1 MAIADQIASVFSGS
15 NAAYLAD
22 LYAKWRQD
30 ANSVDPSFAQIFSAM
45 NDDKTIVMDDVRG
58 PSWAPRKPVQI
69 ELESDDQPDS
79 AKKEGKV
86 TTKQLYQA
94 ANDSL
99 RAIELIDAYRAM
111 GHFNAVLDPLSI
123 HVPTECKELKPETYG
138 FKEEDLDRPIFMGG
152 ATKNFLP
159 GEIHTLREVLPV
171 LKQIYCRSIAWE
183 YMYLQSTEQRQWFIE
198 KVENQKN
205 YALSAD
211 DKKTILQE
219 LAEAVGFEA
228 FCQKRYVGVKRFG
241 LDGGESLIPAL
252 RTLIRHAVTN
262 YNVQSVVMGMA
273 HRGRLNVLT
282 NIIGKPFPALFSEFA
297 GKSYKSDD
305 IPGVGDVKYHLGYRK
320 QVQINGQEVDLVLEF
335 NPSHLEAADPV
346 VEGRVRAMQDANGQK
361 HLAVLMHGDAA
372 FGGQGIVYETLAMSQ
387 LPGYKT
393 DGTIHVITNNQIG
406 FTTLTEYGHSGY
418 YCSDVAKVAKA
429 PIIHVNGDDPEAII
443 SAMRLA
449 VDYRERFATDI
460 VMDIVCYRRFG
471 HNETDEPSFTQPIM
485 YQAVHN
491 HKDIYQLYS
500 AKLQNEGVV
509 SAAEAEKCW
518 SDFQSYLQNAYEAA
532 STYHPTVPEWLKG
545 DWKQMQWRGKNRK
558 DSATA
563 VSMDVLQQI
572 GKAISSY
579 QEGFDCHPK
588 LARQLEAKAKMFE
601 TGTGFDWA
609 TGEALAFGSLLLE
622 GHPVRLSG
630 EDCQRGTFSH
640 RNAMLFDQK
649 TQQSYVPLNHI
660 AANQAKLDVYNSL
673 LSEFAVLGFEYG
685 YSCENANALVLWE
698 AQFGDFANGAQI
710 IIDQFIS
717 SAESKWLQQSGL
729 VLLLPHAQEGQG
741 AEHSS
746 ARLERYLQLCAE
758 ENMQVCN
765 FTTPANYFH
774 ALRRQLKRNYRQ
786 PLVVMSPKSLL
797 RHPLAQ
803 STLAEFTGNT
813 EFLPVIDEIDG
824 ASVNSQKVKRVV
836 FCSGKVYYDLLTAR
850 REAKKNDI
858 ALVRVEQLYPFPDES
873 IKKII
878 QTYSKAQEFVWCQEE
893 PQNMGAWHFISGQIE
908 TVLQTV
914 KNTPVKIQ
922 YAGRQAQASP
932 AAGLMSVYKAGQD
945 QLVKQALN

>member
-15 NAAYLAD
+15 NAAYLAE

-45 NDDKTIVMDDVRG
+45 NDDKTVVMDDVRG
-58 PSWAPRKPVQI
+58 PSWAPRKPVKI
-69 ELESDDQPDS
+69 ELEPDDKP
-79 AKKEGKV
+79 ALTKEGKV
-86 TTKQLYQA
+86 TAKQLYQA

-99 RAIELIDAYRAM
+99 RAVELINAYRSF

-123 HVPTECKELKPETYG
+123 HKPTECKELNPETYG
-138 FKEEDLDRPIFMGG
+138 FKKEDLDRPVFMGDV
-152 ATKNFLP
+152 TKNFLP
-159 GEIHTLREVLPV
+159 GEIHTLGEVIPV
-171 LKQIYCRSIAWE
+171 LRRIYCSSIAWE
-183 YMYLQSTEQRQWFIE
+183 YTYLQNSEQQQWFRE
-198 KVENQKN
+198 KVESQKN
-205 YALSAD
+205 HVLNAD

-219 LAEAVGFEA
+219 LAEAVGFET

-252 RTLIRHAVTN
+252 RTLIRHAVAN
-262 YNVQSVVMGMA
+262 YDIQSVAMGMA

-282 NIIGKPFPALFSEFA
+282 NIVGKSFPALFSEFA

-320 QVQINGQEVDLVLEF
+320 QVQMNGQDVDLVLEF

-372 FGGQGIVYETLAMSQ
+372 FAGQGVVYETFAMSR

-393 DGTIHVITNNQIG
+393 NGTIHVVTNNQIG
-406 FTTLTEYGHSGY
+406 FTTSTEYGHSGY
-418 YCSDVAKVAKA
+418 YCTDVAKVAKA
-429 PIIHVNGDDPEAII
+429 PVIHVNGDDPEAVV
-443 SAMRLA
+443 SVMRLA

-460 VMDIVCYRRFG
+460 VVDIVCYRRFG
-471 HNETDEPSFTQPIM
+471 HNETDEPTFTQPIM
-485 YQAVHN
+485 YQAVHK
-491 HKDIYQLYS
+491 HKDIYQLYA
-500 AKLQNEGVV
+500 AKLQDEGVI
-509 SAAEAEKCW
+509 SAVETEKYW
-518 SDFQSYLQNAYEAA
+518 SDFQNYLQKSYEEADN
-532 STYHPTVPEWLKG
+532 YHPGTPEWLKG
-545 DWKQMQWRGKNRK
+545 DWKKMQWRGKNRK
-558 DSATA
+558 DFSTA
-563 VSMDVLQQI
+563 VSIDDLKRI

-579 QEGFDCHPK
+579 QTGFNCHPK
-588 LARQLEAKAKMFE
+588 LVRQLEAKAKMFE
-601 TGTGFDWA
+601 TGKGFDWA

-649 TQQSYVPLNHI
+649 TQQPYIPLNHI
-660 AANQAKLDVYNSL
+660 ATDQAKLDIYNSL

-710 IIDQFIS
+710 IIDQFVS
-717 SAESKWLQQSGL
+717 AAESKWLQQSGL

-803 STLAEFTGNT
+803 STLAEFADKT
-813 EFLPVIDEIDG
+813 EFLQVIDEID
-824 ASVNSQKVKRVV
+824 ASVNRQKVKRVV
-836 FCSGKVYYDLLTAR
+836 FCSGKVYYDLLIAR
-850 REAKKNDI
+850 REAKKNDV
-858 ALVRVEQLYPFPDES
+858 ALVRVEQLYPFPID
-873 IKKII
+873 IVKKLI
-878 QTYSKAQEFVWCQEE
+878 QSYFGAQEFVWCQEE
-893 PQNMGAWHFISGQIE
+893 PQNMGAWQFISGKIE
-908 TVLQTV
+908 AIVQTV
-914 KNTPVKIQ
+914 KNSPIKIE
-922 YAGRQAQASP
+922 YAGRTAQASP
-932 AAGLMSVYKAGQD
+932 AAGLMSVYKAGQE
-945 QLVKQALN
+945 QLVKQALNL